1 MQEDLFE
8 LVGQQFGEFFPPMT
22 KKWKILLEFKET

>member
-22 KKWKILLEFKET
+22 KKWKILLELR